1 MAILSSNKRH
11 LREQSARRRRRGGT
25 PSKTSHFFET
35 NQIISCGLFLLL
47 TALIV
52 IICFLGQSA
61 PGPQVMVNQEAR
73 FAAIT
78 EFPFSYESRLLTQR
92 EREQVRMQTAPVFR
106 LDEQPFQKFRAT
118 IEELLTETA
127 ALREAINEL
136 TSAEQARRLEE
147 FTMEFNSRTGLNL
160 SAEDL
165 HLILRQTS
173 DQNLKNL
180 VAEGLIILREIHRE
194 GITRDPTLTSRTTGG
209 DVRHLPSVE
218 ILGRT
223 PDMDIKDEG
232 EALRF
237 LNLNM
242 RALDADPTVLNAI
255 ARILKPG
262 LSPNLTYDEEESR
275 RRLNE
280 ALAKVDPIVITV
292 PAGRA
297 IFEPGMIVTA
307 EQLEQYAAYR
317 NEMRQRQDYGFG
329 FTAATGLQVVYT
341 MGILLFT
348 VAYLRLTLPTL
359 LSSNRKLGLTALIL
373 LVNLGVIRLLLYL
386 SDTAL
391 VSTHSD
397 LVTLLPVA
405 APVALGAIIL
415 TIMIGPHPAVV
426 VSFLVSIFNALMQ
439 GNALDIFFASFLC
452 SLTTIYFCRDV
463 RLRGKVVRAGA
474 MGGGALALFLCFFG
488 LLTDTSLPLIAQ
500 QMFVAFIAGVITSMV
515 ALGLLPLLEN
525 LFKFTTDI
533 TLLELTDFNHPLLR
547 KMQMVAPGT
556 YHHSLMV
563 ANLAERAAVEIDA
576 NPLLCRATSLFHD
589 IGKMVKPE
597 YFIENQGGG
606 YNPHTEKSPSMSALV
621 IKAHVKE
628 GVEMGR
634 DYKLPSIVIDVIRQH
649 HGTSIISYFYNKA
662 LQHAAQTTLPLAVG
676 NSTAGLQADSVDEST
691 FRYDGPR
698 PRFKESGI
706 ILLADCIEAA
716 SRSLRKVT
724 PQSVEEL
731 VDSIIRDRIDDRQL
745 DECPLTI
752 QEINRIRKSFSFTLL
767 NMLHNRVE
775 YPRRGKA
782 VDAAPQDPPA
792 KDTKPKEQ
800 EKLPE
805 QAEESAQ
812 TQSPFPHQHTA

>member
-1 MAILSSNKRH
+1 MALLSNNKRH
-11 LREQSARRRRRGGT
+11 LREQSARRRRRGNT
-25 PSKTSHFFET
+25 QSKTSHFFET
-35 NQIISCGLFLLL
+35 NQIISSGLFLLL
-47 TALIV
+47 AALIV

-92 EREQVRMQTAPVFR
+92 QREQVRMQVAPVFR
-106 LDEQPFQKFRAT
+106 LDDRPFQEFRSK
-118 IEELLTETA
+118 IDDLLAGTP
-127 ALREAINEL
+127 ALREEL
-136 TSAEQARRLEE
+136 DDVSPGERSRILEQ
-147 FTMEFNSRTGLNL
+147 FSKDFHNRTGLNL
-160 SAEDL
+160 AAEDL
-165 HLILRQTS
+165 NLILQQS
-173 DQNLKNL
+173 SEQNLQNL
-180 VAEGLIILREIHRE
+180 FAEGLIILREIHRE
-194 GITRDPTLTSRTTGG
+194 GIARDPTLTASASGG
-209 DVRHLPSVE
+209 DRRFLPSIE
-218 ILGRT
+218 ILGRA
-223 PDMDIKDEG
+223 PDMDIKDEI

-242 RALDADPTVLNAI
+242 RALDADPTVLSAI
-255 ARILKPG
+255 SRILKIG
-262 LSPNLTYDEEESR
+262 LTPNLAYDEEESK

-280 ALAKVDPIVITV
+280 ALASIEPIVINV
-292 PAGRA
+292 PSGRA
-297 IFEPGMIVTA
+297 IFEPGMVVTA
-307 EQLEQYAAYR
+307 EQMEQYAAYR
-317 NEMRQRQDYGFG
+317 NELRQRQDYGFG
-329 FTAATGLQVVYT
+329 FTSATGLQVVYT
-341 MGILLFT
+341 LGILLST
-348 VAYLRLTLPTL
+348 IVYLRLVLPTL
-359 LSSNRKLGLTALIL
+359 LESNRRLCLTALIL

-426 VSFLVSIFNALMQ
+426 LSFLISIFNSLMQ
-439 GNALDIFFASFLC
+439 GNALDIFFASFLSC
-452 SLTTIYFCRDV
+452 LTAIYFCRDV

-500 QMFVAFIAGVITSMV
+500 QMFVAFIAGVITSTV

-563 ANLAERAAVEIDA
+563 ANLAERAAVEIGA
-576 NPLLCRATSLFHD
+576 NPLLCRTTSLFHD

-606 YNPHTEKSPSMSALV
+606 FNPHSEKSPSMSALV

-649 HGTSIISYFYNKA
+649 HGTSIIAYFYNKA
-662 LQHAAQTTLPLAVG
+662 LQQSAQTTLPLAVG
-676 NSTAGLQADSVDEST
+676 HSNAGLQNDTVDEST

-716 SRSLRKVT
+716 SRSLKKVT

-731 VDSIIRDRIDDRQL
+731 VDGIIKDRIEDRQL

-752 QEINRIRKSFSFTLL
+752 QELNRIRKSFSFTLL

-775 YPRRGKA
+775 YPRREKPANGP
-782 VDAAPQDPPA
+782 VEPPA
-792 KDTKPKEQ
+792 KVTVQAQNPKDGAD
-800 EKLPE
+800 KDN
-805 QAEESAQ
+805 SAH
-812 TQSPFPHQHTA
+812 TQPPFTHQHSA